1 MRHFLKRHLISRF
14 CSNLEM
20 TKVQRSTLNSWPGK
34 TMRGKDL
41 RFDTRIEHFILYLL
55 RSGNEGSKTSS
66 LWCNLWSK
74 KTLHFQYL
82 SFSWKRTY
90 NPHIYITIIRFGLT
104 FNFVS
109 PISQEKKSVQIAENW
124 HADSSWSHLDLTNFW
139 VLAFHCDAIL
149 CAILWKDIW

>member
-1 MRHFLKRHLISRF
+1 MAENWHADRSDKLLSTCISLWRHPMRHFVKRHLISRF

-34 TMRGKDL
+34 TIRDKDL
-41 RFDTRIEHFILYLL
+41 KFDTRVEHLIIYLL
-55 RSGNEGSKTSS
+55 CSVNEGSKTLS

-109 PISQEKKSVQIAENW
+109 PISQEKNPCRWLKIGMLIA
-124 HADSSWSHLDLTNFW
+124 
-139 VLAFHCDAIL
+139 VGPI
-149 CAILWKDIW
+149 